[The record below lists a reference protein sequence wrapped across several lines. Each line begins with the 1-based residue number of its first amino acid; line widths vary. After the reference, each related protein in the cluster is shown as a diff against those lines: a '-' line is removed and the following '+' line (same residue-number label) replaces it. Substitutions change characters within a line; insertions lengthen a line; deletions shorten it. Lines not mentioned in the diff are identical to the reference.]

1 MTHELKIKPEYF
13 LEVMN
18 GNKTFELRKNDRDY
32 MVGDTIIL
40 KEFDEDYTGAQVERR
55 ISYLLMNCE
64 EYGLMDG
71 FVILGL
77 KEIE

>member
-40 KEFDEDYTGAQVERR
+40 KEFDEDYTGAQVERK

-64 EYGLMDG
+64 QYGLMDG